1 MSHFSVMVIGE
12 DYVDQLAIFDEDIE
26 MPRYVKYTKAQLI
39 EKKRKEIEDYRTTV
53 YAEYLKNKE
62 AYVRSCHEN
71 MKHLDYLDNEFPK
84 MLKWKAPRLY
94 KEAIKYCKPEDIGAD
109 GEVYTTENPNSK
121 WDWYTVGGRW
131 AGLLKLK
138 DGIVSNPP
146 NFSYGWSEEDKN
158 KLLNEN
164 RTDVALKSQIAN
176 LDEIVCFAF
185 LKDGIWHER
194 GEMRWFD
201 CVSNEKMDWDDQFK
215 KLVRE
220 LPDDSLI
227 TIVDCH
233 F

>member
-1 MSHFSVMVIGE
+1 MTHFKVMVVGN
-12 DYVDQLAIFDEDIE
+12 DHVGQLEKFNSEIVV
-26 MPRYVKYTKAQLI
+26 PRYVRYTKAQLI
-39 EKKRKEIEDYRTTV
+39 EKERKEIEGYRTTV

-71 MKHLDYLDNEFPK
+71 VKHLDYLDNKFPK

-94 KEAIKYCKPEDIGAD
+94 KEAIKFYDPEDIGAD
-109 GEVYTTENPNSK
+109 GEVYSTLNPDSK

-138 DGIVSNPP
+138 DGIVGNPP
-146 NFSYGWSEEDKN
+146 NFSYRWSEEDKN

-185 LKDGIWHER
+185 LKDGIWQEK
-194 GEMRWFD
+194 GEMGWFA
-201 CVSNEKMDWDDQFK
+201 CVSNEKMDWDDQFN

-220 LPDDSLI
+220 LPGDSLI

-233 F
+233 I